1 MNLVKKRRR
10 SSVWIIILL
19 ASAFLILVSSV
30 RPVAAQSV
38 TLTPNVGT
46 GGTLVQIS
54 GSGFGSPSATGYTV
68 SALPN
73 SGSTIFSTD
82 ILTSSTTI
90 CNNLGSGSCVG
101 TFHVDAAAPAGIYV
115 VSLLGTGG
123 SCPANCGPVFAQFVV
138 GAPSAYISLS
148 PTIASAGT
156 VTISGS
162 GFSIADTGCTIS
174 TGNPTLDTQ
183 LSGSSPIGS
192 CSMSVGNAGG
202 AFTVK
207 SGASPGLYLITVSG
221 CVGGP
226 PCPFPYSA
234 TDFASAYF
242 EVPSATTTIYTSVSI
257 LTLTSSTATV
267 TTSTTA
273 IVSSLTTTSVS
284 STGVSTEQSS
294 AFTLATYLAQSTST
308 STSTSFTTSTVT
320 LASTQRTTTT
330 LFTTSFLGGTGIITP
345 LPYSPP
351 SEMVNIFGI
360 ISVIGLIGPILLRR
374 LLT

>member
-1 MNLVKKRRR
+1 MVKNRRR

-46 GGTLVQIS
+46 DSTLVQIS
-54 GSGFGSPSATGYTV
+54 GSGFDSATGYTV
-68 SALPN
+68 V
-73 SGSTIFSTD
+73 GSPSTLSTD
-82 ILTSSTTI
+82 PNFATSCS
-90 CNNLGSGSCVG
+90 NLGSGSCVG
-101 TFHVDAAAPAGIYV
+101 TFLVSATAPAGIYV
-115 VSLLGTGG
+115 VTLTGTGCTTAC
-123 SCPANCGPVFAQFVV
+123 SPAYAQFVV

-148 PTIASAGT
+148 PTIATAGT

-162 GFSIADTGCTIS
+162 GFSIADTGCSIS
-174 TGNPTLDTQ
+174 TGNAIINSKLF
-183 LSGSSPIGS
+183 GSTAS

-202 AFTVK
+202 AFTVL
-207 SGASPGLYLITVSG
+207 AYAPQGLYLITVTGCSGSG
-221 CVGGP
+221 CASYV
-226 PCPFPYSA
+226 A

-242 EVPSATTTIYTSVSI
+242 EVPSTTTTIYTSVSI
-257 LTLTSSTATV
+257 SVLTSSTATV
-267 TTSTTA
+267 STTTTA
-273 IVSSLTTTSVS
+273 TVSTLTTTSVS
-284 STGVSTEQSS
+284 STGISTEQSS
-294 AFTLATYLAQSTST
+294 AFTLVPYLAQSTST

-374 LLT
+374 FLM

>member
-1 MNLVKKRRR
+1 MKNRRR

-54 GSGFGSPSATGYTV
+54 GSGFGSATGYSV
-68 SALPN
+68 GALP
-73 SGSTIFSTD
+73 SSFSTD
-82 ILTSSTTI
+82 ITMFPSTI

-115 VSLLGTGG
+115 VSLTGSGGCGT
-123 SCPANCGPVFAQFVV
+123 SCGPVYAQFVV
-138 GAPSAYISLS
+138 GSPSAQILLS
-148 PTIASAGT
+148 PTVANRGT

-162 GFSIADTGCTIS
+162 GFSVADTGCSIS
-174 TGNPTLDTQ
+174 TGTQ
-183 LSGSSPIGS
+183 SVDIALSGSTPMGS

-202 AFTVK
+202 TFTVL
-207 SGASPGLYLITVSG
+207 SNAPAGLYVITVAG
-221 CVGGP
+221 CVS
-226 PCPFPYSA
+226 PCAKYA
-234 TDFASAYF
+234 TTDFASAYF
-242 EVPSATTTIYTSVSI
+242 EVPSLTTATTTSVAI
-257 LTLTSSTATV
+257 LSFTSSTATV
-267 TTSTTA
+267 STTTTA
-273 IVSSLTTTSVS
+273 TVSTLTTTSIS
-284 STGVSTEQSS
+284 STGIATEQSS
-294 AFTLATYLAQSTST
+294 AFTLVPYLAQSTST
-308 STSTSFTTSTVT
+308 ATSTTFTTSTVT

-374 LLT
+374 FLT

>member
-1 MNLVKKRRR
+1 VNLVKNRRR

-30 RPVAAQSV
+30 KPVAAQSV

-46 GGTLVQIS
+46 DSTLVQIS
-54 GSGFGSPSATGYTV
+54 GSGFDSGTTAYTV
-68 SALPN
+68 SASPSTLGTVA
-73 SGSTIFSTD
+73 GSCS
-82 ILTSSTTI
+82 
-90 CNNLGSGSCVG
+90 NLGSGSCVG
-101 TFHVDAAAPAGIYV
+101 TFLVSATAPAGIYV
-115 VSLLGTGG
+115 VSLQGTAGT
-123 SCPANCGPVFAQFVV
+123 CPAAASCGPVYAQFVV

-148 PTIASAGT
+148 PTIATAGT

-162 GFSIADTGCTIS
+162 GFSIADTGCSIS
-174 TGNPTLDTQ
+174 TGNAIIDGKLFGPTA
-183 LSGSSPIGS
+183 S

-202 AFTVK
+202 AFTVQP
-207 SGASPGLYLITVSG
+207 SAPQGLYLITVTGCSGSG
-221 CVGGP
+221 CASYV
-226 PCPFPYSA
+226 A

-242 EVPSATTTIYTSVSI
+242 EVPSTTTTIYTSVSI
-257 LTLTSSTATV
+257 LVLTSSTATV
-267 TTSTTA
+267 STTTTA
-273 IVSSLTTTSVS
+273 TVSTLTTTSIS
-284 STGVSTEQSS
+284 STGISTEQSS

-374 LLT
+374 FLM